1 MDDEEIPYDHEA
13 EDSMPQNNSIQ
24 QQSENSEATMQEQ
37 NTSSLK
43 WPLQTDSDS
52 DVTLVSA
59 TKS

>member
-24 QQSENSEATMQEQ
+24 QQSESSEATMQEQ

-43 WPLQTDSDS
+43 
-52 DVTLVSA
+52 
-59 TKS
+59 